1 MILVFYWS
9 ENIQYIFCLFQ
20 TSFLKLY
27 QWHVD
32 VSRSFYSLWL
42 HVNSHCRVD
51 VTLYTNANDLAI
63 KMWGCMWNSLYGLP
77 YFFIYIRRRKKINLF
92 LAKPLLQFP
101 ALICIIP
108 SSDPETGGEK
118 RASLFQAGETSP
130 FSCLFFPGHI
140 PRSFTA
146 FTDESKFSD
155 AAETPLPGPSCA
167 TRSSPR
173 TRGMTFPGWRGA
185 GSYGEDPGPCPG

>member
-1 MILVFYWS
+1 MILLFYAS
-9 ENIQYIFCLFQ
+9 ENIQYIFHLFQ
-20 TSFLKLY
+20 TSIFLKLY

-77 YFFIYIRRRKKINLF
+77 YFFIYIRRKKNQPISG
-92 LAKPLLQFP
+92 K
-101 ALICIIP
+101 ALTAVSCSHLYNP
-108 SSDPETGGEK
+108 FQWSWDEGGGK
-118 RASLFQAGETSP
+118 ASLFQTGETSP
-130 FSCLFFPGHI
+130 FSCLSFPGHI
-140 PRSFTA
+140 PPSFTT

-155 AAETPLPGPSCA
+155 AAETPLPGPSCVSCSTVDA
-167 TRSSPR
+167 
-173 TRGMTFPGWRGA
+173 RGMRYPGWQGCRQLQG
-185 GSYGEDPGPCPG
+185 DPGPCPG